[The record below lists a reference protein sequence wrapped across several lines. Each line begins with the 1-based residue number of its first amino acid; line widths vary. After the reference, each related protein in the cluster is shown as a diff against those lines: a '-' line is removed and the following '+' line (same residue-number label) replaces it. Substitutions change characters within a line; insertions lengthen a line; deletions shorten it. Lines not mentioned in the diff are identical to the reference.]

1 MFSQIYVTVFR
12 PKLAILVLTL
22 CCHQG
27 LMDFLADRCAMLD
40 VAPVEAR
47 GMEEV
52 VVTRPRGS
60 GSGMR
65 VARKSA
71 GAVAVQRLLGSAGWR
86 RIGLRKSTSVLRWNK
101 PSARSAFEHKALSER
116 MHSAKMAKVAAR
128 AVVAH
133 AEDLQTIFSSD
144 QVSCRTKVSIVKRK
158 NFAGLRVVLGRLCG
172 QRRQFT
178 WQQMTEL
185 SSRRHPPWMVWLVCM
200 AAQREPLLAFA
211 MSLLLVL

>member
-1 MFSQIYVTVFR
+1 
-12 PKLAILVLTL
+12 
-22 CCHQG
+22 
-27 LMDFLADRCAMLD
+27 MDFLADRCGEDTVLD
-40 VAPVEAR
+40 VVPVEAR

-52 VVTRPRGS
+52 VVSRPRGR
-60 GSGMR
+60 GSVR
-65 VARKSA
+65 QVARKSA

-101 PSARSAFEHKALSER
+101 PSARSAFERKALSER

-158 NFAGLRVVLGRLCG
+158 KCAALRVVFGGADVGKGDSSLGSRCP
-172 QRRQFT
+172 R
-178 WQQMTEL
+178 
-185 SSRRHPPWMVWLVCM
+185 SPSRRHPPWRVWPECM
-200 AAQREPLLAFA
+200 AAQRVPLLAFA
-211 MSLLLVL
+211 MSLLLVLCRCRR